1 MKISLQTYLR
11 ADDGMSERPSGFFA
25 VSSRSSFLHSMVVIN
40 LNENG
45 ALLLGL
51 F

>member
-1 MKISLQTYLR
+1 MKISLQTSLR
-11 ADDGMSERPSGFFA
+11 ANDGMSERPSGFFA
-25 VSSRSSFLHSMVVIN
+25 LSSRSPFVHSMVVIN
-40 LNENG
+40 LNKNG